1 MKIFATVC
9 TLLIFVA
16 VGCSQQRCCQ
26 EDKQY
31 ECTLGGSVGRVQN
44 GTAVGLQLYYDMAV
58 DFTGQRVGGAGYI
71 TVVGNVSFAVQFIQL
86 WKQKKQYTIVNDVCT
101 VAPLDRPEPSPC
113 IPSSATFI
121 GYSTQGKNE
130 LTIQSWSL
138 AASDVG
144 LIDGHGYLSVSNVT
158 CVPLGVSLMGRQKSE
173 QGPVPMLFSGGHL
186 NYTSGIPDPG
196 KWFDLPS
203 SCTQEKLGDSSTVP
217 EFVQGSLNMLRK
229 TIF

>member
-1 MKIFATVC
+1 MNSFIITW
-9 TLLIFVA
+9 
-16 VGCSQQRCCQ
+16 
-26 EDKQY
+26 Y
-31 ECTLGGSVGRVQN
+31 PGGSVGRVQN

-203 SCTQEKLGDSSTVP
+203 SCTQEKVSSGLKREYAVADWPHRHLGNAQWADGL
-217 EFVQGSLNMLRK
+217 GSLVKITAN
-229 TIF
+229 FHSS